1 MSFYRSTP
9 RSLWPWATHAS
20 CSSTR
25 TVGSFSV
32 IVLAGVVLNGCGTAP
47 REPNQP
53 PEAQSVPAPTP
64 QSRAGAS
71 AAPADVAL
79 HPLSGAVTQAQL
91 VDAAKQLNPT
101 AQAIAAARRAA
112 EARVNQAGVWANPE
126 VEFAYGKTRPQ
137 VDGLKADSPYG
148 AQLKQRLEWWGKRQG
163 RVAVAAAQMAVVQA
177 ESATAMLELEIDV
190 RLAAIAYASSQAAAN
205 QAVTQARLA
214 DELASVVAKRQAV
227 GDIDRGEAA
236 RITLEATLAR
246 VHVDAAHRAVVVQRE
261 VLLAWCGAGVTEDL
275 TVSDGLSDELTD
287 PRIAADGSVLPASN
301 AHPRVRAALE
311 AERAAEARIA
321 AEREARMPD
330 VTVGVF
336 GDREFEKDTLGLTL
350 SFEVPLWDRN
360 AAGIAEAEAERAQRA
375 AQRRLAIRALE
386 RERVTALGEVR
397 ATAATLIALRDQA
410 IPVAAEVSRL
420 RTTAFTAGDA
430 SLIEMLEA
438 QRAALTVQR
447 ELLDVRQRHAEA
459 LVRLL
464 AATGTAT
471 GTRTAAAP

>member
-1 MSFYRSTP
+1 MSFYRSAAWP
-9 RSLWPWATHAS
+9 RATHAS
-20 CSSTR
+20 YSSTL

-32 IVLAGVVLNGCGTAP
+32 IVLAGVILNGCATAP
-47 REPNQP
+47 RGPD
-53 PEAQSVPAPTP
+53 QSLGVSSAPSP
-64 QSRAGAS
+64 VSESRGGAS
-71 AAPADVAL
+71 AALADVAAQ
-79 HPLSGAVTQAQL
+79 PLSGAVTQALL
-91 VDAAKQLNPT
+91 VDAAKQHNPT
-101 AQAIAAARRAA
+101 AAAIAAARRAA

-126 VEFAYGKTRPQ
+126 VEFAYGRTRPQ

-227 GDIDRGEAA
+227 GDIDRGAAA

-246 VHVDAAHRAVVVQRE
+246 LHVDAANRAVAMQRE
-261 VLLAWCGAGVTEDL
+261 VLRAWCGAGVTDDL
-275 TVSDGLSDELTD
+275 TISDGLSDGLTD
-287 PRIAADGSVLPASN
+287 PSIAADGSILPASN

-311 AERAAEARIA
+311 AERAAEARIT

-375 AQRRLAIRALE
+375 AQRSLAIRTLE

-410 IPVAAEVSRL
+410 IPVAADVVSL
-420 RTTAFTAGDA
+420 RTSAFTAGDA
-430 SLIEMLEA
+430 SLIEVLEA
-438 QRAALTVQR
+438 QRAELTVQR

-464 AATGTAT
+464 AATGAAT
-471 GTRTAAAP
+471 ETGTAAAP